1 MKKRIITATVLIAV
15 LVPLIL
21 IDHVATK
28 VIFAVIAMFL
38 SGVGSFEIINAM
50 YKESNELKIYRY
62 IMPVLSS
69 ILCGLC
75 LFATYKSS
83 LDVEAFKNGFVYHF
97 YVLIFFLLS
106 VVLVF
111 GLMIF
116 TPSSQARAMM
126 GCLLSLVY
134 PGLMLGYVLSMRY
147 FAPVELN
154 NNLIHLN
161 GVKSFAY
168 IYIIV
173 IMTDTFAYF
182 VGSKL
187 GKTKLCPNIS
197 PNKSVAGAVGG
208 GIAGAISG
216 LIVAYALKIVNP
228 SGLKEILLTS
238 ALVLLISAFLSVV
251 VQIGDLVESK
261 LKRSFGVKD
270 FGNIFPGHGG
280 VLDRFDS
287 LIYSGIWFYV
297 IVQIIQIILIGA

>member
-1 MKKRIITATVLIAV
+1 MKKRLITAAVLIAV

-21 IDHVATK
+21 IDHTVTK
-28 VIFAVIAMFL
+28 IIFAVIAIFL
-38 SGVGSFEIINAM
+38 SGVGSFEIINVM
-50 YKESNELKIYRY
+50 YKESKELKIYRY
-62 IMPVLSS
+62 LMPVLTA
-69 ILCGLC
+69 ILSGLC
-75 LFATYKSS
+75 LLATYKSS
-83 LDVEAFKNGFVYHF
+83 LDITAFQNGFIYHF
-97 YVLIFFLLS
+97 YVLLFFLFS

-116 TPSSQARAMM
+116 TPSSSARSMM

-147 FAPVELN
+147 FIPVELN
-154 NNLIHLN
+154 NELIHLN

-187 GKTKLCPNIS
+187 GKTKLCPDIS

-208 GIAGAISG
+208 LIAGAISG
-216 LIVAYALKIVNP
+216 LIIAFALKIVNP
-228 SGLKEILLTS
+228 VGVKESILI
-238 ALVLLISAFLSVV
+238 AILVLLISAFLSIM
-251 VQIGDLVESK
+251 VQLGDLVESK
-261 LKRSFGVKD
+261 LKRSFEVKD

-297 IVQIIQIILIGA
+297 IIQIIQIFLIGA

>member
-1 MKKRIITATVLIAV
+1 
-15 LVPLIL
+15 
-21 IDHVATK
+21 
-28 VIFAVIAMFL
+28 
-38 SGVGSFEIINAM
+38 
-50 YKESNELKIYRY
+50 
-62 IMPVLSS
+62 
-69 ILCGLC
+69 
-75 LFATYKSS
+75 
-83 LDVEAFKNGFVYHF
+83 
-97 YVLIFFLLS
+97 
-106 VVLVF
+106 
-111 GLMIF
+111 
-116 TPSSQARAMM
+116 
-126 GCLLSLVY
+126 
-134 PGLMLGYVLSMRY
+134 
-147 FAPVELN
+147 
-154 NNLIHLN
+154 
-161 GVKSFAY
+161 
-168 IYIIV
+168 
-173 IMTDTFAYF
+173 MTDTFAYF

-228 SGLKEILLTS
+228 SGLKEILLAS
-238 ALVLLISAFLSVV
+238 ALVSLISAFLSVV